1 MKVRVA
7 DRVMGIF
14 RGSARRWAVLGFGA
28 LIVVVLTGATFIFQS
43 GSLVIISGSGVP
55 ITRALTQTLVYHED
69 FKYDDGDWY
78 PVTDTGFDAPRCVYE
93 GEKLKMNAQGST
105 NCFGYWESPRLG
117 VLENELHRAIFKV
130 SAYTNTD
137 TEVPTFRLRI
147 TAMEPSDVQYQSV
160 AMLVVN
166 STGNANYAPTE
177 DSPEYYEVYFRA
189 PDNTEKVRLEF
200 DLLSFDGVNDDP
212 TVSVRL
218 EEVWL
223 ELLR

>member
-1 MKVRVA
+1 MKVKVA
-7 DRVMGIF
+7 DRVTGVF

-28 LIVVVLTGATFIFQS
+28 LIVVVLTGASFVFQS
-43 GSLVIISGSGVP
+43 GSLTIISGSGLP
-55 ITRALTQTLVYHED
+55 ITRALTQSLLYHED
-69 FKYDDGDWY
+69 FESDDGDWY
-78 PVTDTGFDAPRCVYE
+78 PVTDTGFEAPYCVYE
-93 GEKLKMNAQGST
+93 GKKLKINAQGSD
-105 NCFGYWESPRLG
+105 NSFGYWESPRLTVYEG
-117 VLENELHRAIFKV
+117 QLHRAIFKV
-130 SAYTNTD
+130 SSFTNTD
-137 TEVPTFRLRI
+137 TEVPTFRMRV
-147 TAMEPSDVQYQSV
+147 TAIDPSDVRYQSV

-223 ELLR
+223 ELLN